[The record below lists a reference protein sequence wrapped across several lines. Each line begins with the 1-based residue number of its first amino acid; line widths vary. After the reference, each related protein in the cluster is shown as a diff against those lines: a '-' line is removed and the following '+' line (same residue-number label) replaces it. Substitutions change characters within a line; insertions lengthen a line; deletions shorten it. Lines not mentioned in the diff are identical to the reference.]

1 MESAERGK
9 DCLDDMV
16 ADETKQFPP
25 EKANTIE
32 MGELVRGNRKEHDI
46 ETKKTKTKL
55 HELTFSKD
63 TLDHL

>member
-1 MESAERGK
+1 
-9 DCLDDMV
+9 MV
-16 ADETKQFPP
+16 ADETKQFSP

-46 ETKKTKTKL
+46 ETEKTKTKL